1 MATFKT
7 YEAIGNRED
16 LTDVIT
22 NISPID
28 NWFQANTGTGKAD
41 ATYHEWQTDELA
53 APGANAALE
62 GAAFNDQTLAPTTR
76 IGNYTQILKKE
87 FKVSKTQDAVNT
99 AGRKKEMAYQTEKK
113 VKELANDIEYA
124 MLINAAAV
132 AGDASTARQLKG
144 VTGYL
149 TTNAYDGSGTAEIS
163 EELLL
168 DSLQDL
174 WAAGGKPSTVL
185 CGAFQKRTMSAFT
198 TNVKN
203 TMADEK
209 TLTQAVDVYQS
220 DFGVVVIRLHHIV
233 NTSVPD
239 NIYIFGEMGLWS
251 KAYLRPVVRKAEPF
265 AGDADLYSMV
275 AEVTL
280 EAKQEAGSAIMTSM
294 TIA

>member
-28 NWFQANTGTGKAD
+28 NWFQANTGNGKAE
-41 ATYHEWQTDELA
+41 ATYHEWQTDSLA
-53 APGANAALE
+53 AAGANASLE
-62 GAAFNDQTLAPTTR
+62 GAAFSDQTLTPTTR

-87 FKVSKTQDAVNT
+87 FKVSKTQDAVNS

-124 MLINAAAV
+124 LLINATAV

-144 VTGYL
+144 VTGWL
-149 TTNAYDGSGTAEIS
+149 TTNATDGSGTTTITETI
-163 EELLL
+163 LLN
-168 DSLQDL
+168 SLEDV
-174 WAAGGKPSTVL
+174 WAAGGKPSNVV
-185 CGAFQKRTMSAFT
+185 CGAWQKRKMSAFT
-198 TNVKN
+198 TNTRY
-203 TMADEK
+203 TMADEEK
-209 TLTQAVDVYQS
+209 LTQSVDVYQS
-220 DFGVVVIRLHHIV
+220 DFGVVVFRLHHIV
-233 NTSVPD
+233 NTAVPD
-239 NIYIFGEMGLWS
+239 NIYIFGDMGLWS
-251 KAYLRPVVRKAEPF
+251 KSYLRPVVRKPEPF

-275 AEVTL
+275 AELTL
-280 EAKQEAGSAIMTSM
+280 ESKQEAGAGIMANM